1 MAGGV
6 GSRFWPMSTPDY
18 PKQFIDVMGVGR
30 SLIQL
35 TVDRLK
41 PICPVENMWVVTNE
55 KYISIVKEQIPDM
68 PVDNI
73 LAEPEARNTAPCIA
87 YACWKIQKQ
96 HPDANIVVTPSDA
109 LVINTTEYQRVLRKA
124 LNYTADKEA
133 IVTIGIK
140 PSRPETGYGY
150 IAAADLT
157 DVDEI
162 YKVEA
167 FKEKPDLTTAEQY
180 LSAGNYYWNA
190 GIFVWNIHTISKA
203 IRTFQPNLAAIM
215 DEMSDSFYTD
225 NEKEVVGR
233 LFPTCE
239 KISIDYAVMEKSKE
253 IYTLPAE
260 FGWSD
265 LGSWG
270 SLRTLLPQDEAGNAK
285 VGKAIRTFQP
295 KLAAIMDEM
304 STSFYTDKEK
314 EVVGKHFPTCEK
326 ISIDYAVMEKSKD
339 IFMLPAE
346 FGWSDLGSWGSLRT
360 LLPQDEDGNAKVG
373 KDIRLYECKNCVV
386 HAVYESKVVVQGLD
400 RYIVAEKHGQLLV
413 SSLAEEQRIKEFGI

>member
-1 MAGGV
+1 MAGGI

-68 PVDNI
+68 PTDNI

-109 LVINTTEYQRVLRKA
+109 LLINTSEYQRLLRKA
-124 LNYTADKEA
+124 LNYTANKEA

-150 IAAADLT
+150 IAAAEPT
-157 DVDEI
+157 SVDEI
-162 YKVEA
+162 YKVET
-167 FKEKPDLTTAEQY
+167 FQEKPNMETAEHY

-190 GIFVWNIHTISKA
+190 GIF
-203 IRTFQPNLAAIM
+203 QPKLTAIM
-215 DEMSDSFYTD
+215 DEMTPSFYTD
-225 NEKEVVGR
+225 KKKEVVGR
-233 LFPTCE
+233 LFPTCD
-239 KISIDYAVMEKSKE
+239 KISIDYAVMEKSKV
-253 IYTLPAE
+253 IYILPAE

-265 LGSWG
+265 LGS
-270 SLRTLLPQDEAGNAK
+270 
-285 VGKAIRTFQP
+285 
-295 KLAAIMDEM
+295 
-304 STSFYTDKEK
+304 
-314 EVVGKHFPTCEK
+314 
-326 ISIDYAVMEKSKD
+326 
-339 IFMLPAE
+339 
-346 FGWSDLGSWGSLRT
+346 
-360 LLPQDEDGNAKVG
+360 
-373 KDIRLYECKNCVV
+373 
-386 HAVYESKVVVQGLD
+386 
-400 RYIVAEKHGQLLV
+400 
-413 SSLAEEQRIKEFGI
+413 

>member
-1 MAGGV
+1 MHDIQIIIMAGGV

-87 YACWKIQKQ
+87 YACWKIQKK

-109 LVINTTEYQRVLRKA
+109 LVINTSEYQRVLSKA
-124 LNYTADKEA
+124 LGYTSDKNA

-140 PSRPETGYGY
+140 PSRPET
-150 IAAADLT
+150 
-157 DVDEI
+157 
-162 YKVEA
+162 
-167 FKEKPDLTTAEQY
+167 AEQY
-180 LSAGNYYWNA
+180 LAAGNYYWNA
-190 GIFVWNIHTISKA
+190 GIFVWNIDTISKA
-203 IRTFQPNLAAIM
+203 IRTFQPNLASIM
-215 DEMSDSFYTD
+215 DEMAPSFYTEQ
-225 NEKEVVGR
+225 EKEVVGK

-285 VGKAIRTFQP
+285 VGK
-295 KLAAIMDEM
+295 
-304 STSFYTDKEK
+304 
-314 EVVGKHFPTCEK
+314 
-326 ISIDYAVMEKSKD
+326 
-339 IFMLPAE
+339 
-346 FGWSDLGSWGSLRT
+346 
-360 LLPQDEDGNAKVG
+360 
-373 KDIRLYECKNCVV
+373 DIRLYECKNCVV
-386 HAVYESKVVVQGLD
+386 HAADESKVVVQGLD
-400 RYIVAEKHGQLLV
+400 GYIVAEKHGQLLV
-413 SSLAEEQRIKEFGI
+413 CSLKEEQRIKEFGK